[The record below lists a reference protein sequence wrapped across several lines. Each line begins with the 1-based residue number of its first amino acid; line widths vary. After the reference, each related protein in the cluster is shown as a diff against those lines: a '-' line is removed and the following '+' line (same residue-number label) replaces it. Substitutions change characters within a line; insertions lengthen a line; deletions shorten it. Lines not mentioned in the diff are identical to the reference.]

1 MLIEAQKQKTKKIIL
16 VAEDD
21 SILRPLLVELLDEMQ
36 FEVIAAEDGI
46 KAMALLQDLDCN
58 HMHVDL
64 LLTDIGL
71 PGVNGNKLAEFARK
85 IWPNLSILFITGY
98 AHGINTMTLDNKIQ
112 LLTKPF
118 SLGVLTKRIEE
129 LIS

>member
-1 MLIEAQKQKTKKIIL
+1 MIAEVQKQKTKKVIL

-21 SILRPLLVELLDEMQ
+21 SVLRPLLVELLDEMQ
-36 FEVIAAEDGI
+36 FEVIAAEDGT
-46 KAMALLQDLDCN
+46 KAMILLEELKHKQ
-58 HMHVDL
+58 VKIDL

-71 PGVNGNKLAEFARK
+71 PGINGNRLAEFARK

-98 AHGINTMTLDNKIQ
+98 AHGTGNIALDHKIQ
-112 LLTKPF
+112 LLMKPF

>member
-36 FEVIAAEDGI
+36 FEVIAAEDGT
-46 KAMALLQDLDCN
+46 KAMALLQDWDCN

>member
-36 FEVIAAEDGI
+36 FEVIAAEDGA

>member
-36 FEVIAAEDGI
+36 FEVIAAEDGT

-71 PGVNGNKLAEFARK
+71 PGVNGNTLAEFARK

-98 AHGINTMTLDNKIQ
+98 AHGINTMTFDNKIQ